1 MPSPSSSSSSSLA
14 DAARAVL
21 YESTSFPTAR
31 LVSSNPTRRYAST
44 AAHSVKKFPPKNTS
58 TKPASAGNIISSG
71 WYGWSFSQTY
81 CRYAQS
87 ATTYGSA
94 SPNAVV
100 SITSAGAALS
110 R

>member
-14 DAARAVL
+14 DAARATL
-21 YESTSFPTAR
+21 YDATSFEMAR

-44 AAHSVKKFPPKNTS
+44 AAQSVKKFPPKNTS
-58 TKPASAGNIISSG
+58 TKPASAGNISSG

-94 SPNAVV
+94 RPTAVET
-100 SITSAGAALS
+100 ITSAGAALS